1 VPSELL
7 WNGALTRLKSDKLFG
22 EQNACQPPPRV
33 INEKPLGIDR
43 LQQIWEAN
51 SDSRLMELFLWHFRR
66 WGNTLDQVF
75 LGTQAFGTIDLL
87 NLQTVLSTKFDG
99 NFVNPHICA
108 KDN

>member
-1 VPSELL
+1 V
-7 WNGALTRLKSDKLFG
+7 LTGLESDKLFG
-22 EQNACQPPPRV
+22 TQHGCLPPPRL

-51 SDSRLMELFLWHFRR
+51 SDSRLMEYFLWHFRR

-87 NLQTVLSTKFDG
+87 NLQAVLSTKFDG
-99 NFVNPHICA
+99 SVVNPYIYA
-108 KDN
+108 GEN